1 MINTRKIYLYT
12 KESSNDIL
20 TFLQIYEE
28 FTIKRINDNLIEITI
43 INGFD
48 LDTLI
53 KARDFVMVELYQDF
67 TAFVCPSHFTFKISD
82 ILDILPEL
90 NKGIYTIENL
100 IYELVMD
107 NNLFL
112 VKKLKNYYYSQFN
125 AETIETI
132 IGFIEQNLNATKT
145 AKVLYMHRNTL
156 NYRLDNFIRKTEI
169 DVRTFKGALAM
180 YLLFKR

>member
-20 TFLQIYEE
+20 TFLEIYEE
-28 FTIKRINDNLIEITI
+28 FTVKRIDDNLIEITI

-67 TAFVCPSHFTFKISD
+67 TAFVCPVHFTFRMNE
-82 ILDILPEL
+82 ILDVLPEL
-90 NKGIYTIENL
+90 NKGIYTIESL
-100 IYELVMD
+100 IYELVLG
-107 NNLFL
+107 NQISL
-112 VKKLKNYYYSQFN
+112 VKHLKNYYYHQFN
-125 AETIETI
+125 SETIETI
-132 IGFIEQNLNATKT
+132 IGFIEQSMNATKT
-145 AKVLYMHRNTL
+145 AKVLFMHRNTL
-156 NYRLDNFIRKTEI
+156 NYRLDNFIKKTEI